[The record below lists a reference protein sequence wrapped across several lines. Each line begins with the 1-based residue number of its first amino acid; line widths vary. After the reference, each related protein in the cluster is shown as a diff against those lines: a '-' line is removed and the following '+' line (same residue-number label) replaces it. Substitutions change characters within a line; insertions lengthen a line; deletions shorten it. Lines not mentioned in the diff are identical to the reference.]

1 MSALSPFARHLVRK
15 GERAIRSARL
25 GLQDGDSDGAVNRAY
40 YAMFNVARAALLS
53 AGVAEDGLPRTH
65 RGVIAAFGQHA
76 VQSGRMD
83 ADLASTFNRT
93 EALRLKADYTGE
105 EIDVEAAAQVVERA
119 EVFVRTV
126 ERVFGLET
134 LNVANIKQVSPL
146 SLEEQQPQG
155 RETWLLQRQSPAVN
169 SPSGAQKMGGE
180 SSAKEHDQDL
190 GLEDDAGL

>member
-1 MSALSPFARHLVRK
+1 VSELSPFARHLVRK

-76 VQSGRMD
+76 VQSGRMS

-105 EIDVEAAAQVVERA
+105 EIEADAAARVVERA

-126 ERVFGLET
+126 ERVFGLE
-134 LNVANIKQVSPL
+134 PL
-146 SLEEQQPQG
+146 SAAHTEQRPSPSLDEQQRQG
-155 RETWLLQRQSPAVN
+155 REAWLLQRQGPVN
-169 SPSGAQKMGGE
+169 LASDAQKMGGE
-180 SSAKEHDQDL
+180 SNAEQHERDL
-190 GLEDDAGL
+190 GLGDDTDP